1 MKRAWK
7 DPRFKGLNLFLLT
20 IILACVWI
28 GEIAG
33 VIAFSVVLALAWL
46 FAYIFRNNP

>member
-7 DPRFKGLNLFLLT
+7 DPRFKALNLFVITLILGCAWAGEVFG
-20 IILACVWI
+20 IIM
-28 GEIAG
+28 
-33 VIAFSVVLALAWL
+33 FSTVLVLAWL